1 VNRVEVIYAGKPYSL
16 GNRTT
21 ESVRQEI
28 GDALAGDQPYWLKAN
43 SGEGLSEDA
52 FLLVAAGIPI
62 AVVDLRPSGDSD
74 MEHGAENSPLM
85 DIL

>member
-1 VNRVEVIYAGKPYSL
+1 VNRVEIVYAGKPYML
-16 GNRTT
+16 GNRST

-28 GDALAGDQPYWLKAN
+28 SDALAGDKPYWLKAN

-74 MEHGAENSPLM
+74 MEHVTEPNPVM
-85 DIL
+85 DML